1 MSGSE
6 KESEQSSNRAP
17 TNHRLAIL
25 SIAIQVP
32 FWDWY
37 FYTTG
42 TPLKMIVVAVVAT
55 VVLGT
60 TATVVF
66 NGIEHRT
73 KREQRQQRFDASRGN
88 RLATI
93 CIALAVP

>member
-1 MSGSE
+1 
-6 KESEQSSNRAP
+6 
-17 TNHRLAIL
+17 
-25 SIAIQVP
+25 
-32 FWDWY
+32 
-37 FYTTG
+37 
-42 TPLKMIVVAVVAT
+42 MIVVAVVAT

-93 CIALAVP
+93 CIALAVPFWAWYLYASGTPLITMIIGGSILILSILAVVTSEVMKRRNEQK